1 MKLCQYFG
9 DFWFLAA
16 SVPPQIVERLAT
28 KEVREGE
35 NVRFQVRVIGNPQPE
50 VTWYREDTPIVS
62 SADFNIQ
69 QVLVKQITESFIHI
83 FCNFYTPFSSF

>member
-1 MKLCQYFG
+1 MSIFWG
-9 DFWFLAA
+9 FWFLAA

-69 QVLVKQITESFIHI
+69 QVLVKKR
-83 FCNFYTPFSSF
+83 